1 MARRSGNPARRASGL
16 SETDRLAQRIAVTIA
31 KGQSP
36 KRSNELE
43 DYFHRSPRDIFAALD
58 GAVANMPSTGEHKP
72 LAYGYLFLLEGL
84 LVHLRYR
91 IDRGYADAIDL
102 VAEFQAALAA
112 RIRDRSIDGLM
123 LGLVVGVLQQAGIA
137 AASELVEAS
146 AALSEQ
152 RTGAVLEA
160 DLHDTMVEMVEACGG
175 DPFALVAS
183 GSEACHAMPEEAR
196 GAMVTAFASSDHP
209 VTRSAAV
216 LFLLDP
222 CPETRMAAAA
232 ALARVCAALSP
243 ADVRRLIAMRE
254 WRPEQERAAI
264 DALVRRARE
273 AGIDAAQ
280 WPAGSAEEILAS
292 AVDGATSQGIVIV
305 SPSGRKKR
313 ISSILIKNGIADAF
327 VGEEMSLRQTDA
339 TITRA
344 AVEGQMAPVSRGYVD
359 DVVSHYLATLVAQGT
374 VPPVGLMEVA
384 EVIGGADW
392 RPVSLEFEAV
402 LAGLLASIP
411 KAMLAPEAVRA
422 ILRRSGELADL
433 IEVADSWFED
443 DADISRTFAGSSGAR
458 REKRAEYLLQT
469 GFDQRRGK
477 WSDLF
482 LCTAA
487 WLREVDEADQR
498 CWSELAIVAKAVA
511 EGRNLAEIGL
521 MLRIASR
528 TVAFLE
534 ANPRRD
540 WS

>member
-1 MARRSGNPARRASGL
+1 MARRSGNPAKRALGL
-16 SETDRLAQRIAVTIA
+16 PEMDRLAQRIAAAIG

-36 KRSNELE
+36 KHSNELE
-43 DYFHRSPRDIFAALD
+43 DYFHRSPRDIFAALE
-58 GAVANMPSTGEHKP
+58 GAVTNMPATAEHEP

-102 VAEFQAALAA
+102 VAEFQAVLAA
-112 RIRDRSIDGLM
+112 RVRDRSIDGPM
-123 LGLVVGVLQQAGIA
+123 LGLIVGVLQQAGIA
-137 AASELVEAS
+137 AAPELVEAS

-152 RTGAVLEA
+152 RTTPALEA
-160 DLHDTMVEMVEACGG
+160 DLHATMAEMVEACGG

-183 GSEACHAMPEEAR
+183 GVEACHAMPEEAR
-196 GAMVTAFASSDHP
+196 SAMVTAFASSDHP

-222 CPETRMAAAA
+222 SPEARMAAAA

-264 DALVRRARE
+264 DALIRRAHE
-273 AGIDAAQ
+273 AGIDAAP
-280 WPAGSAEEILAS
+280 WPAGGAEEILAS
-292 AVDGATSQGIVIV
+292 AVDGATSQGLVIV
-305 SPSGRKKR
+305 CPSGRKKR
-313 ISSILIKNGIADAF
+313 ISSILVKDGIADAF
-327 VGEEMSLRQTDA
+327 VGSEMSLRQTDA

-359 DVVSHYLATLVAQGT
+359 DVVSHSLATLAARGT
-374 VPPVGLMEVA
+374 VPPVGLLEVA
-384 EVIGGADW
+384 EAMGGADW
-392 RPVSLEFEAV
+392 RPVRLEFEAV
-402 LAGLLASIP
+402 LAGLLASVP
-411 KAMLAPEAVRA
+411 KALLALESVRA
-422 ILRRSGELADL
+422 ILRRSGRLADL
-433 IEVADSWFED
+433 IQVADSWFED
-443 DADISRTFAGSSGAR
+443 DADISRTFAGSRGVG

-469 GFDQRRGK
+469 GFQQRRGK
-477 WSDLF
+477 WADLF
-482 LCTAA
+482 LRTAV

-498 CWSELAIVAKAVA
+498 YWPELAIVAKAVA

-528 TVAFLE
+528 TVDFLE